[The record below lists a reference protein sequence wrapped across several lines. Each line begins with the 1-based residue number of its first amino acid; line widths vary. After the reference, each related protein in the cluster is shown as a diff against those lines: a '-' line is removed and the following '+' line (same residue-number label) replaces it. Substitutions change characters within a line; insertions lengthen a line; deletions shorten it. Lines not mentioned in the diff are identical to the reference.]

1 MAFYISLATALAKQ
15 CLWVKILAFHVEH
28 HSEAY

>member
-15 CLWVKILAFHVEH
+15 YLWVKILAFHVEH
-28 HSEAY
+28 HK